1 MNLRQVRQK
10 IKSISNVKKITRA
23 MQMVAAV
30 KMRKAQ
36 SRAKEGEEY
45 RQNLRRVIGKL
56 SQVIDKS
63 SSPLFKEQQGKELI
77 LLVSANKGLCGAFN
91 SNLFRYLYHNFE
103 IKNYDFVCIGK
114 KGVLAV
120 HSLGGNIVADFSAR
134 NPITVVSAV
143 FNFVLERFLSG
154 ENGKIHL
161 VYNKFISTFKYEPVS
176 EIILPVS
183 EVLKEEEIEKISFP
197 REYIIE
203 PSPKLFLENLLRA
216 YVEDRIRAAILS
228 SEAGEY
234 SARMLAMKNATE
246 NAGELIYHLT
256 LVRNKLRQEKIT
268 YELLDM
274 VTAKESVEG
283 N

>member
-10 IKSISNVKKITRA
+10 IKSINNVKKITRA

-36 SRAKEGEEY
+36 EKAKEGEEY
-45 RQNLRRVIGKL
+45 RENLKKVINKL
-56 SQVIDKS
+56 SSAVDTS
-63 SSPLFKEQQGKELI
+63 LSPLFGQKEGRELI
-77 LLVSANKGLCGAFN
+77 VLISSNKGLCGAFN
-91 SNLFRYLYHNFE
+91 LNLFKFLVNRFS
-103 IKNYDFVCIGK
+103 IKDYDFVCVGR
-114 KGVLAV
+114 KGVFTV
-120 HSLGGNIVADFSAR
+120 HSLGGKIVADFSER
-134 NPITVVSAV
+134 EPINSVGAI
-143 FNFVLERFLSG
+143 FNFVLERFLKG
-154 ENGKIHL
+154 ENSRVYL
-161 VYNKFISTFKYEPVS
+161 VYNRFISTFKYEPVS
-176 EIILPVS
+176 EVILPVGRIQF
-183 EVLKEEEIEKISFP
+183 EEEVEAPK
-197 REYIIE
+197 EYIIE
-203 PSPKLFLENLLRA
+203 PSPQVFLEELLHF
-216 YVEDRIRAAILS
+216 YLEDRIRAAILS

-283 N
+283 

>member
-10 IKSISNVKKITRA
+10 IKSVTNVKKITKA

-36 SRAKEGEEY
+36 EKAKRGEEY
-45 RQNLRRVIGKL
+45 RENLKRVIEKL
-56 SQVIDKS
+56 ARGIDRSYSKLFWDQPGRPLIILIS
-63 SSPLFKEQQGKELI
+63 S
-77 LLVSANKGLCGAFN
+77 NKGLCGSFN
-91 SNLFRYLYHNFE
+91 TNLFRYLILNFK
-103 IKNYDFVCIGK
+103 IKEYDFVCIGK

-120 HSLGGNIVADFSAR
+120 HALGGNILADFSSR
-134 NPITVVSAV
+134 NPLASVPSIY
-143 FNFVLERFLSG
+143 NFVLERFLSG
-154 ENGKIHL
+154 KSSKVYL
-161 VYNKFISTFKYEPVS
+161 VYNKFISTFKHEPVS
-176 EIILPVS
+176 EILLPIPKFFES
-183 EVLKEEEIEKISFP
+183 KNREESP
-197 REYIIE
+197 QQYLIE
-203 PSPKLFLENLLRA
+203 PSPKVFLEELLGF
-216 YVEDRIRAAILS
+216 YIEDRIRAAILS

-283 N
+283 